1 MNPSLETIW
10 QLIQKDYQNK
20 VAYFKKYAKKVDHL
34 IVGDSMVAYYKPT
47 LNIHKQGIAGDTTEG
62 VLNRIDVIHL
72 YQPKKVFVHIGT
84 NDLVFT
90 NDSDEDIVKRI
101 QSIIDQLQAYNV
113 YFILPLPVDPHY
125 FQIKDQ
131 PRTNERLY
139 HLKTLIL
146 EKITHA
152 TLIDMYETFLC
163 KDVLCKDYHSDG
175 LHLNKKGYDLYET
188 LIKKHL

>member
-1 MNPSLETIW
+1 MNASLESIW

-20 VAYFKKYAKKVDHL
+20 VAYFKKNAKKVDHL

-62 VLNRIDVIHL
+62 VLNRINVIHL
-72 YQPKKVFVHIGT
+72 YAPKKVFLHIGT

-90 NDSDEDIVKRI
+90 NDSDEEIVKRI
-101 QSIIDQLQAYNV
+101 QSIIDQLQAYEV
-113 YFILPLPVDPHY
+113 YFILPLPVDSQY

-131 PRTNERLY
+131 PRTNARLY
-139 HLKTLIL
+139 QLRTLIL
-146 EKITHA
+146 EKIKHA

-163 KDVLCKDYHSDG
+163 KDVLCKQYHSDG
-175 LHLNKKGYDLYET
+175 LHLNKKGYEIYEKI
-188 LIKKHL
+188 IKKHL

>member
-1 MNPSLETIW
+1 MIASLEAIW
-10 QLIQKDYQNK
+10 QLIQKDYLNK

-72 YQPKKVFVHIGT
+72 YAPKKVFLHIGT

-101 QSIIDQLQAYNV
+101 QSIIDQLQACEV
-113 YFILPLPVDPHY
+113 YFILPLPVDPKY
-125 FQIKDQ
+125 FQIKNQ
-131 PRTNERLY
+131 PRTNNRLY
-139 HLKTLIL
+139 QLKTLIL
-146 EKITHA
+146 EKIKHT
-152 TLIDMYETFLC
+152 TIIDMYESFLC
-163 KDVLCKDYHSDG
+163 KDVLCKHYHSDG
-175 LHLNKKGYDLYET
+175 LHLNKKGYDLYEKI
-188 LIKKHL
+188 IKKHL

>member
-1 MNPSLETIW
+1 MNTSLEAIW

-20 VAYFKKYAKKVDHL
+20 VTYFKKYAKKVDHL

-62 VLNRIDVIHL
+62 VLKRIDVIHL
-72 YQPKKVFVHIGT
+72 YAPKKVFLHIGT

-113 YFILPLPVDPHY
+113 YFILPLPVDPRY

-139 HLKTLIL
+139 QLKTLIL
-146 EKITHA
+146 EKIKHA

-163 KDVLCKDYHSDG
+163 KDVLCKQFHSDG
-175 LHLNKKGYDLYET
+175 LHLNADGYALYET
-188 LIKKHL
+188 IIKQYI